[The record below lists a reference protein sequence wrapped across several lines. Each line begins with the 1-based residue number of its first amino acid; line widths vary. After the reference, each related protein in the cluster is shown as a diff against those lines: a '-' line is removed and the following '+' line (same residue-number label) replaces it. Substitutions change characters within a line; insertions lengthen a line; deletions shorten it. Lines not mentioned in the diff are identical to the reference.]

1 MGGNEVGP
9 TDISPDR
16 ERLLKTT
23 FILATEMGA
32 VENEIKML
40 ITRIGPLDAEDTAHI
55 QIARTELA
63 DLIFQAMK
71 LAKELGLND
80 AVHILYRMGEAKYNE
95 KMNEYRKLGR
105 DWI

>member
-1 MGGNEVGP
+1 MGGNETGP
-9 TDISPDR
+9 TDIDFDR
-16 ERLLKTT
+16 MRLLRTT
-23 FILATEMGA
+23 FILATEVGA

-40 ITRIGPLDAEDTAHI
+40 ITRDGPLDKEDAAHI

-71 LAKELGLND
+71 LAKELGLKD
-80 AVHILYRMGEAKYNE
+80 ALHILYRMGEAKYNE
-95 KMNEYRKLGR
+95 KMNEYHERDR